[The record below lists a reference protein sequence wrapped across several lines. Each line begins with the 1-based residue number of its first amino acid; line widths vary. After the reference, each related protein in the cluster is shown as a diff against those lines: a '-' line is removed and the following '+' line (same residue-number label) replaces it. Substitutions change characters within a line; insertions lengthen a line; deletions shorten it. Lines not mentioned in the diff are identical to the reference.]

1 MKIPFPRLL
10 IFALVLGWVFD
21 LLFWKASLG
30 VNFPLFVLLV
40 VVGGYIFLRQNG
52 IFPAKAALLLV
63 IPITLM
69 GAATIFRAEP
79 LSRSLAF
86 TTVLLSL
93 SIFAETYQGGGWLS
107 YGLVDYFARAFD
119 LFASVLARTFEYFV
133 KWRKAPREVSAP
145 KGNFPWMPILR
156 GMGLAVPV
164 VGVFLALLTSADV
177 VFYERVVHFFDLFR
191 FDNAIEYVFRVLLIL
206 FVAFVLAGVL
216 LHAGM
221 QSGDQKLYGEKEPLV
236 KPFFGFIET
245 SIVLGSVTLLFLAFV
260 VIQFQY
266 FFGGNAN
273 IGVAGYTYSEYARR
287 GFSELVTVGL
297 ISLFMI
303 MGFSTVTKR
312 ENDLQK
318 RVYSI
323 LSTAIVALVV
333 VMLIS
338 AYQRLTLAIS
348 WHGYSR
354 LRLYPKVFM
363 IWVGILFVA
372 VVLLEWFR
380 KERHFALAF
389 LLAATGFVATLN
401 VINVDGEIVRVNVQ
415 RATAGFHFNPEYLA
429 SLSWDAMPAL
439 VDAFQTTSQPDVR
452 EGIGAA
458 IICLGHEEAQR
469 PSMNW
474 RSFTFARLQAQ
485 RAYDTVEGQLQDYG
499 LNKDYDPPRVRTP
512 SEVYIF
518 CPTR

>member
-10 IFALVLGWVFD
+10 IFVLVLGWVFD
-21 LLFWKASLG
+21 LMFWNAGFG

-40 VVGGYIFLRQNG
+40 LAGGYLLLRQSE
-52 IFPAKAALLLV
+52 IFPAKAAWWLV
-63 IPITLM
+63 IPIALL
-69 GAATIFRAEP
+69 GAATLFRAEP
-79 LSRSLAF
+79 LSRSLAV
-86 TTVLLSL
+86 TAVLLSL
-93 SIFAETYQGGGWLS
+93 SILAVTYQGGRWLS
-107 YGLVDYFARAFD
+107 YGLADYFGKSLD
-119 LFASVLARTFEYFV
+119 LFGTVMVRTIEHFV
-133 KWRKAPREVSAP
+133 KWRKEPREVPAS
-145 KGNFPWMPILR
+145 KGSFPWMPILR
-156 GMGLAVPV
+156 GVAIAVPV
-164 VGVFLALLTSADV
+164 VGIFLALLTSADV
-177 VFYERVVHFFDLFR
+177 IFYERVVHFFDLFS
-191 FDNAIEYVFRVLLIL
+191 FDKSVEYFFQLLLIL
-206 FVAFVLAGVL
+206 FVAFVLAGVF

-221 QSGDQKLYGEKEPLV
+221 RSGDAKLYGEQEPLV

-372 VVLLEWFR
+372 VVILEWFH

-389 LLAATGFVATLN
+389 LLAAMGFVVTLN
-401 VINVDGEIVRVNVQ
+401 VINVDAEIVRVNVQ

-439 VDAFQTTSQPDVR
+439 TDAFQTTSQTDVR

-458 IICLGHEEAQR
+458 IICLGYEEAQR
-469 PSMNW
+469 PPMDW
-474 RSFTFARLQAQ
+474 RSFTFARWRAQ
-485 RAYDTVEGQLQDYG
+485 LAYDTVEGQLQAYT
-499 LNKDYDPPRVRTP
+499 LNKSYDPPRVRTP

-518 CPTR
+518 CPYR